1 MQPRQGCVTLARLG
15 RAQRVRGRSLA
26 NAAGG
31 TGRPGPSATRLHCGT
46 AEGCDEAT
54 RLPTAY
60 KIATVLDPKRPDAML
75 KRLFEMKR

>member
-1 MQPRQGCVTLARLG
+1 VERAGQVHRRRASTVAPPRA
-15 RAQRVRGRSLA
+15 
-26 NAAGG
+26 
-31 TGRPGPSATRLHCGT
+31 
-46 AEGCDEAT
+46 AT